1 MQCTMLVE
9 SGCFDTAVLLQSI
22 KKSISPGFIFIMT
35 KQNDQWM
42 LLPHPQF
49 PPCLLSLTLSARN
62 NARVRM
68 TFRDAKFMMMKTNLA
83 VVAYFLE
90 S

>member
-1 MQCTMLVE
+1 
-9 SGCFDTAVLLQSI
+9 
-22 KKSISPGFIFIMT
+22 MT

-49 PPCLLSLTLSARN
+49 PPCFLSPTLSARN
-62 NARVRM
+62 NARVRIIL
-68 TFRDAKFMMMKTNLA
+68 RDAKFMMMKTNLT
-83 VVAYFLE
+83 VMAYFLE